1 MASVVGRPRG
11 CLAAAAHA
19 FSVAFAALHERFR
32 RTLTDGRRRDPRVG
46 WTRRELG
53 GVALLRCEVDP
64 APGREAEA
72 RLAVAAAVAEVVA
85 GLGLTVGSV
94 GVVPGEE
101 PRLVALAPR
110 RDVVAP
116 RVLDALAGHATSPP
130 RHLWLA
136 LAPGTYLASVVDP
149 YRAFEGSEGEVA
161 ATVRAG
167 LAACALTTDLARSVG
182 EVRLV
187 LGIYC
192 SRSELRNVLSLAR
205 NGLEGVR
212 DRLAAR

>member
-1 MASVVGRPRG
+1 MASVVGGARRR
-11 CLAAAAHA
+11 LAAAALP
-19 FSVAFAALHERFR
+19 FSVAFAALRERFL
-32 RTLTDGRRRDPRVG
+32 RTRPDRRRRDPRAVF
-46 WTRRELG
+46 TRCELG
-53 GVALLRCEVDP
+53 GVTHLKCEVEPTPDR
-64 APGREAEA
+64 AAEA
-72 RLAVAAAVAEVVA
+72 RLAVASAVAEVAA
-85 GLGLTVGSV
+85 GIGLTVGSV

-116 RVLDALAGHATSPP
+116 RVLDALAGHATSPQ
-130 RHLWLA
+130 RHLWLV

-149 YRAFEGSEGEVA
+149 YRVFEGGEGEVA

-167 LAACALTTDLARSVG
+167 LAACALTTELASG
-182 EVRLV
+182 ADGVRLV

-192 SRSELRNVLSLAR
+192 SRPELRRVLSLAR
-205 NGLEGVR
+205 NGLQGVR

>member
-1 MASVVGRPRG
+1 MASVVGGARR
-11 CLAAAAHA
+11 CLAAAGHPFA
-19 FSVAFAALHERFR
+19 VAFAAVRKRLRGTRLDRHIPE
-32 RTLTDGRRRDPRVG
+32 TRVV
-46 WTRRELG
+46 WTRRELS

-64 APGREAEA
+64 APGKAAEA
-72 RLAVAAAVAEVVA
+72 RLAVASAVAEVAA
-85 GLGLTVGSV
+85 GIGLTVGSV

-101 PRLVALAPR
+101 PRLMALAPR
-110 RDVVAP
+110 RDVVAV
-116 RVLDALAGHATSPP
+116 RVLDALAGHATSPA

-136 LAPGTYLASVVDP
+136 LAPGTYLASVVNP
-149 YRAFEGSEGEVA
+149 YRVFEGSEDEVV

-167 LAACALTTDLARSVG
+167 LAACALTTDLASGAR

-192 SRSELRNVLSLAR
+192 SRPELRNVLSLAR